1 MVKTFRV
8 IGMALL
14 MMSVGIGFT
23 SCGDDDDEIDGVKK
37 ENTLNSGYKDVTS
50 VDKYCGTFYRY
61 QLRTTEQ
68 NGENKTTN
76 LKIDTRVRIEKL
88 NNTDVIVYT
97 DILTA
102 NNWEPYST
110 RECKKIKDLGHGQA
124 FVMVSN
130 TQSFIFIENGFLYK
144 NVKPENVI
152 EEEIFIPITDE
163 DLAVLIEKQQK
174 KDETTKPTED
184 EKVDEQ
190 PQDPTVDEPTQ
201 DPTKDDNQGDDNQET
216 YVDLSQYEGTYL
228 VTEYSDFSN
237 GQPVN
242 DMTVSINNSFLG
254 FIVIDNNKGYLDI
267 QMVLRDVKETNS
279 SWSKSGNPDVV
290 EPNTSGYIQDNQGR
304 LIYMFN
310 DNKLYY
316 WTYDN
321 NNDEDYTL
329 YQLERR

>member
-1 MVKTFRV
+1 M
-8 IGMALL
+8 
-14 MMSVGIGFT
+14 
-23 SCGDDDDEIDGVKK
+23 
-37 ENTLNSGYKDVTS
+37 
-50 VDKYCGTFYRY
+50 
-61 QLRTTEQ
+61 
-68 NGENKTTN
+68 
-76 LKIDTRVRIEKL
+76 
-88 NNTDVIVYT
+88 
-97 DILTA
+97 
-102 NNWEPYST
+102 
-110 RECKKIKDLGHGQA
+110 
-124 FVMVSN
+124 
-130 TQSFIFIENGFLYK
+130 
-144 NVKPENVI
+144 
-152 EEEIFIPITDE
+152 
-163 DLAVLIEKQQK
+163 AVLIEKQQK

-267 QMVLRDVKETNS
+267 QMVLRDVTETNS